1 MRLHYIQHV
10 VYEDLGCIS
19 AWATKKK
26 YKISSTKIFENET
39 FPHIETFDLLIILGG
54 LMSVNDNLKW
64 IKKEKLFIA
73 KAIENNKKVL
83 GICLGSQFIASVL
96 GETVFQNS
104 KKEIGWFP
112 IQISKNE
119 AFENPIEKFNNKIT
133 VFHWHGETF
142 NLPKNTIHL
151 AKSSICQ
158 NQAFMFNKNV
168 IALQFHLEITEK
180 SLEKMITFGKNEL
193 IKDDFIQSIENMRS
207 FKNNIIECNRRMF
220 LLLEYFEQ
228 S

>member
-1 MRLHYIQHV
+1 MRIHYIQHV
-10 VYEDLGCIS
+10 DYEDLGCIND
-19 AWATKKK
+19 WVNKRK
-26 YKISSTKIFENET
+26 YKISSTKIFEKET
-39 FPHIETFDLLIILGG
+39 FPDIETFDLLIILGG
-54 LMSVNDNLKW
+54 PMSVNDKLKW
-64 IKKEKLFIA
+64 IKKEKLFIK

-96 GETVFQNS
+96 GEKVFQNS

-119 AFENPIEKFNNKIT
+119 EFENPIEKLDNRIT

-142 NLPKNTIHL
+142 NLPRRTFHL

-158 NQAFMFNKNV
+158 NQAFMYNRNV
-168 IALQFHLEITEK
+168 IALQFHLELTEK
-180 SLEKMITFGKNEL
+180 SLEKMITFGKKEL
-193 IKDDFIQSIENMRS
+193 INDEFIQSIENMRS
-207 FKNNIIECNRRMF
+207 FKNNIIECNKRMF

-228 S
+228 N